1 VILFLADACLADY
14 IVSGC
19 LRREPAMDFK
29 SASSADLQGKTDLE
43 VLDLAEKEGRILVT
57 QDIRTMPRHFAYFL
71 QGDHHSPGVILIPQ
85 ALPPTAA
92 IDSLILIWAVTEP
105 EEWVDRIVR
114 LPL

>member
-1 VILFLADACLADY
+1 MIRFLGDACLADY

-29 SASSADLQGKTDLE
+29 SAPSADLQGKNDLE
-43 VLDLAEKEGRILVT
+43 VLELAEKEGRILVT
-57 QDIRTMPRHFAYFL
+57 QDIRTMPRHFASFL
-71 QGDHHSPGVILIPQ
+71 QAGHHSPGVILIPQ
-85 ALPPTAA
+85 TVPPTAA
-92 IDSLILIWAVTEP
+92 IDSLILIWTATEP